1 MAKESF
7 EKSYIRKGESRQQQA
22 VIFDLDGT
30 LMDTLKDLTE
40 AVNAALATKELLP
53 CTMEQVRQYVG
64 NGIRNLMQQAVPGG
78 EDYPGFEEIFAF
90 FKEYYNAHCLD
101 NTEPYP
107 NILNLLAEL
116 RERQMP
122 VAVVSNKVDSAVKEL
137 CDHFFSDYVTVAI
150 GEMEGIRRKPAPDM
164 VEKALEELGVPKE
177 NTVYV
182 GDSEVDL
189 ETAERA
195 GLRCISVTWGFK
207 SRAFLAEKGAKTL
220 VVRPL
225 ELLYLL

>member
-1 MAKESF
+1 
-7 EKSYIRKGESRQQQA
+7 
-22 VIFDLDGT
+22 
-30 LMDTLKDLTE
+30 MDTLKDLTE

-78 EDYPGFEEIFAF
+78 GDYPGFEEIFAF

-164 VEKALEELGVPKE
+164 VEKALEELGVSKE